1 MKIFEYFRKTP
12 KEIKLNG
19 HKYFLCE
26 SDKDLNA
33 GRFKDF
39 QQLTIMK
46 ETGISPLD
54 FLGSTVAVIKA
65 QQELDMRTSI
75 LAYEKQITG
84 INMMVNQKS
93 AIEYLFALIVTE
105 KEEDLSEFKK
115 EEADRKLKQFYKEGL
130 QYGQMESIV
139 EDFLKGC
146 SSKWWLTFQMNLNS
160 LKVTE

>member
-1 MKIFEYFRKTP
+1 MKIFEFWKKAP

-19 HKYFLCE
+19 HKYFMCE

-46 ETGISPLD
+46 ETGVSPLD
-54 FLGSTVAVIKA
+54 FLGSTVAVIEA
-65 QQELDMRTSI
+65 QKQNDMRTCI
-75 LAYEKQITG
+75 LAYEKQVLG

-93 AIEYLFALIVTE
+93 AIEYLFTLIVTE
-105 KEEDLSEFKK
+105 KDEVLSEFKK
-115 EEADRKLKQFYKEGL
+115 EEADRKLEKFYKEGL
-130 QYGQMESIV
+130 QYGQMEGIV

-146 SSKWWLTFQMNLNS
+146 SSLWWTTFQTNLDS
-160 LKVTE
+160 LKVTG